1 MNGPSD
7 RDDQSLL
14 KVLGPVGS
22 TAVVVGATIG
32 SGIFFKANMVSQ
44 ALGRF
49 DLVLV
54 VWIVCGVLSL
64 CGALALAELATSIPH
79 AGGQYVYL
87 REAYGPWVG
96 FLAGWGEFWMTRPG
110 SIAALAVAF
119 ANASLRSIGAWLI
132 NSGVMETWKVEGSVF
147 VRIAGFEFSQEWLVR
162 GLAIAAILTL
172 AVVNY
177 CGAHWGGLMQNV
189 TTFLK
194 VGTLLAIMALPF
206 LTGTADTSLLE
217 TTSARPPMVGL
228 VAGFFMAMSAVFWAY
243 DGWHNL
249 GPMSEEVHNPQKNI
263 PLGLTLGMI
272 ILIVLYLGATVAY
285 HLALPMQTIADSKF
299 VAATAC
305 EHWLGDHG
313 AEIASAAVMVST
325 FGALNANLLC
335 GPRMIF
341 AMARDG
347 LFLRAV
353 GRVHWKFRTP
363 HLAIVSETVLAVAL
377 ILGSNLLSNVPVP
390 GWIDALPGALAGPL
404 RASLEAMH
412 TKAIYDVL
420 TDYVIFASFIFYTL
434 AVAAVFV
441 LRRRRPDLPRPY
453 RTWGYPWVPAIF
465 VICSTG
471 FLLSMLITSPVEAT
485 LGSLLIGLGIVAYL
499 FRPKSPPQSA
509 RSSRR
514 TD

>member
-1 MNGPSD
+1 MNGPNH
-7 RDDQSLL
+7 RADQSLL
-14 KVLGPVGS
+14 QVLGPVGA

-54 VWIVCGVLSL
+54 VWIVCGLLSL
-64 CGALALAELATSIPH
+64 CGALALAELATLFPH

-96 FLAGWGEFWMTRPG
+96 FLAGWGEFWMMRPG

-119 ANASLRSIGAWLI
+119 ASASLRSVGAWLVDM
-132 NSGVMETWKVEGSVF
+132 GLMETWQVDGGVF
-147 VRIAGFEFSQEWLVR
+147 VRVVGVEFSQEWFVR
-162 GLAIAAILTL
+162 GLAIGAILVLAAI
-172 AVVNY
+172 NY
-177 CGAHWGGLMQNV
+177 CGARWGGLMQNV

-194 VGTLLAIMALPF
+194 VGTLLAIMVLPF
-206 LTGTADTSLLE
+206 LTGSADATLLG
-217 TTSARPPMVGL
+217 TTSERPPALGI

-249 GPMSEEVHNPQKNI
+249 GPMSEEVRNPQKNI
-263 PLGLTLGMI
+263 PLGLTLGML

-305 EHWLGDHG
+305 EHWLGTHG

-353 GRVHWKFRTP
+353 GQVHPKFRTP
-363 HLAIVSETVLAVAL
+363 HWAIVSETVLAVAL
-377 ILGSNLLSNVPVP
+377 ILGSNLLSNIPVP
-390 GWIDALPGALAGPL
+390 GWIDALPSVVAGPL

-412 TKAIYDVL
+412 KKAVYDVL

-453 RTWGYPWVPAIF
+453 LTFGYPWVPAIF
-465 VICSTG
+465 VVCSTG
-471 FLLSMLITSPVEAT
+471 FLLSMLVTSPVEAT
-485 LGSLLIGLGIVAYL
+485 LGSGLIGLGIVAYR
-499 FRPKSPPQSA
+499 FRPN
-509 RSSRR
+509 RGTSSSS
-514 TD
+514 TASGGT

>member
-1 MNGPSD
+1 MNPPSD

-14 KVLGPVGS
+14 KVLGPVGA

-54 VWIVCGVLSL
+54 VWIVCGLLSL
-64 CGALALAELATSIPH
+64 CGALALAELATSLPH

-96 FLAGWGEFWMTRPG
+96 FLAGWGEFWMMRPG

-119 ANASLRSIGAWLI
+119 ANASLKSVGAWLVE
-132 NSGVMETWKVEGSVF
+132 SGWMERGAADGGAEF
-147 VRIAGFEFSQEWLVR
+147 VRLAGVEMSQHGFVKC
-162 GLAIAAILTL
+162 LAITAILTL

-177 CGAHWGGLMQNV
+177 CGARWGGLMQNF

-194 VGTLLAIMALPF
+194 IGTLLAIMALPF
-206 LTGTADTSLLE
+206 LTGTADSSLFS
-217 TTSARPPMVGL
+217 TTHERPAGAGL

-249 GPMSEEVHNPQKNI
+249 GPMSEEVRDPRRNI
-263 PLGLTLGMI
+263 PLALTLGMI

-285 HLALPMQTIADSKF
+285 HLVLSMDELAASKF
-299 VAATAC
+299 VAASAC
-305 EHWLGDHG
+305 EKWLGEHG

-347 LFLRAV
+347 LFLKAV
-353 GRVHWKFRTP
+353 GRVHARYRTP
-363 HLAIVSETVLAVAL
+363 HLAIVCETILAVAL
-377 ILGSNLLSNVPVP
+377 ILGSNLLANVPVP
-390 GWIDALPGALAGPL
+390 GWIDSLPDALGGPL
-404 RASLEAMH
+404 RASLEGMH
-412 TKAIYDVL
+412 KKAIYDVL

-453 RTWGYPWVPAIF
+453 LTLGYPWVPALF

-471 FLLSMLITSPVEAT
+471 FLLSMLVTSPVEAT
-485 LGSLLIGLGIVAYL
+485 LGTILIGLGIVAYV
-499 FRPKSPPQSA
+499 FRP
-509 RSSRR
+509 RSGEAASGR
-514 TD
+514 T

>member
-1 MNGPSD
+1 MSGTHD
-7 RDDQSLL
+7 RDDQTLL
-14 KVLGPVGS
+14 KVLGPIGS

-32 SGIFFKANMVSQ
+32 SGIFFKGNMVAQ

-49 DLVLV
+49 DLVML

-64 CGALALAELATSIPH
+64 CGALALAELATAIPH

-87 REAYGPWVG
+87 KEAYGPWLG

-132 NSGVMETWKVEGSVF
+132 ESGLMQTRQVDDQVF
-147 VRIAGFEFSQEWLVR
+147 VRLAGAEFSQEWFVR
-162 GLAIAAILTL
+162 GLAITAIVAL

-177 CGAHWGGLMQNV
+177 CGTRWGGLMQNV

-194 VGTLLAIMALPF
+194 VGTLLAIMVLPF
-206 LTGTADTSLLE
+206 VTGSADTGLLGS
-217 TTSARPPMVGL
+217 TLDRPPTLGI

-249 GPMSEEVHNPQKNI
+249 GPMAEEVRDPQKNI
-263 PLGLTLGMI
+263 PLGLTLGMFV
-272 ILIVLYLGATVAY
+272 LIALYLGATFAY
-285 HLALPMQTIADSKF
+285 HLAMPMQTMADSKF

-305 EHWLGDHG
+305 EHWLGVHG

-347 LFLRAV
+347 LFLRGV
-353 GRVHWKFRTP
+353 GRVHPKYRTP
-363 HLAIVSETVLAVAL
+363 HWAIISETVLSIGL
-377 ILGSNLLSNVPVP
+377 ILCSNLLKYVPVP
-390 GWIDALPGALAGPL
+390 GWIDDLPGALAGPL
-404 RASLEAMH
+404 RTSLEQMQK
-412 TKAIYDVL
+412 KAIYDVL
-420 TDYVIFASFIFYTL
+420 TDFVIFASFIFYTL

-441 LRRRRPDLPRPY
+441 LRRRQPDLPRPY
-453 RTWGYPWVPAIF
+453 LTFGYPWVPAIF
-465 VICSTG
+465 VVCSIG

-485 LGSLLIGLGIVAYL
+485 LGTILIALGIVAYA
-499 FRPKSPPQSA
+499 FRPRP
-509 RSSRR
+509 
-514 TD
+514 